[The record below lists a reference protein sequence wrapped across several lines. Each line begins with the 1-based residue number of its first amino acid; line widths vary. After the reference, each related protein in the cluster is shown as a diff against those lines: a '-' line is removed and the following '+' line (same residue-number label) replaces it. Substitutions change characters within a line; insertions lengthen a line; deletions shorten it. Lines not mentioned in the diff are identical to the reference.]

1 MNLRTSNNR
10 LGVAQTTVGQYLP
23 GMKNHQEP
31 LFNTVTDEYK
41 RASENIPIADAFLGP
56 IMHGI
61 PSTNNPSVPQAAVPR
76 AAATAASLPVAS
88 ISSSVN
94 PRQIEKD
101 AAYARNLQSMYQA
114 DPDRII
120 DVDSETMDERKP
132 AAK

>member
-1 MNLRTSNNR
+1 
-10 LGVAQTTVGQYLP
+10 
-23 GMKNHQEP
+23 
-31 LFNTVTDEYK
+31 
-41 RASENIPIADAFLGP
+41 
-56 IMHGI
+56 MHGI
-61 PSTNNPSVPQAAVPR
+61 RSTNNPSVPQAAVPR